1 MQQSVSE
8 VVEGGE
14 ILQVHVIIV
23 QQLHTLCS
31 NFTSVCAMA
40 LTDIHTHNQ

>member
-1 MQQSVSE
+1 MQQRVSE

-23 QQLHTLCS
+23 QLLHTTCS
-31 NFTSVCAMA
+31 NFTSVCALA
-40 LTDIHTHNQ
+40 LTDNTHTNQ